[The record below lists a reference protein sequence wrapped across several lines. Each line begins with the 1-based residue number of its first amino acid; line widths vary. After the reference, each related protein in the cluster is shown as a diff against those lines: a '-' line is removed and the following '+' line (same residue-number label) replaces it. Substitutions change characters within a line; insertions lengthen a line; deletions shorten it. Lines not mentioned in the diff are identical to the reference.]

1 MLYFGIFGYAIYL
14 NYNETNEPKDL
25 GDLIEAYEDDEGV
38 YAKIDMNYIPYGFA
52 EEGTDRHYYF
62 ASDKEGYLYIIRIQD
77 STYEKLEAM
86 CPSEEDGTLD
96 YVFKGYTFKIPAE
109 LKKLAIE
116 VANEDIYEEET
127 FTYSNFEDYVG
138 TVYID
143 ETDKPSSSRANTAM
157 GIGIIAGV
165 FTVVLII
172 AAVSQFVSSRKTVKN
187 TELIEELK
195 TELQGL
201 DDNPYKKLKIYLTS
215 RYIISK
221 YGGLEAIKYRDVIWE
236 YPQIRYTN
244 GVASGKTLIICTT
257 DKKKHALAQSGPND
271 ASIDEIMTEIK
282 DKNPEVR
289 IGYTKENREFFKS
302 YQKVE
307 KTDEL

>member
-1 MLYFGIFGYAIYL
+1 MYFGIFGYAIYL
-14 NYNETNEPKDL
+14 NYNETKDPKDL
-25 GDLIEAYEDDEGV
+25 GQLIENYEDDEGV
-38 YAKIDMNYIPYGFA
+38 YAKIDMTYIPYGFA

-62 ASDKEGYLYIIRIQD
+62 ATDKDGYIYIIRVED

-86 CPSEEDGTLD
+86 CPSEEDGTLE
-96 YVFKGYTFKIPAE
+96 YEFRGFTFKIPSN

-116 VANEDIYEEET
+116 VANEDIYEKEL
-127 FTYSNFEDYVG
+127 FTNENFEDYVG
-138 TVYID
+138 SVYID
-143 ETDKPSSSRANTAM
+143 ETDRPDDSDADLAI

-172 AAVSQFVSSRKTVKN
+172 TSISQFVSSRKTVKN
-187 TELIEELK
+187 KELLEELR

-215 RYIISK
+215 KYVISK
-221 YGGLEAIKYRDVIWE
+221 YGGLEAIQYRDIIWE

-244 GVASGKTLIICTT
+244 GVASGKSLVICTS
-257 DKKKHALAQSGPND
+257 DKKKHALASTGPND
-271 ASIDEIMTEIK
+271 ASIDEIMTEIR

-289 IGYTKENREFFKS
+289 IGYTKENREFFKN
-302 YQKVE
+302 YQKVV